1 MPNITLRE
9 SGQDA
14 APSWTK
20 RVNYYQFV
28 GERLSADGDSRRGIL
43 PMSASAMAEALL
55 TGHQIQ
61 WCTNLKSVL
70 AELEKTLGAPV
81 EISRTHSEGVG
92 SYAFSSG
99 FEYSFQASDLVLVAA
114 PISDFCGQDLYLMA
128 ANRVDRNS

>member
-9 SGQDA
+9 PGQDA

-70 AELEKTLGAPV
+70 VALEKTLGAPV
-81 EISRTHSEGVG
+81 EISRTCGFHAIRPPSPL
-92 SYAFSSG
+92 SSG
-99 FEYSFQASDLVLVAA
+99 QAFHGHLATCSTAIRPGSRSAA
-114 PISDFCGQDLYLMA
+114 TQGLHC
-128 ANRVDRNS
+128 